1 MSFATKATALLG
13 FVFSLAVIIATH
25 ATASATIITRA
36 EARFAPALHH
46 ELSRKQEERL
56 EQSLRRLT
64 GFYALRF
71 TEAGELALNKHC
83 AFGGSTTARE
93 LLHMALEPDRLFII
107 EDHSQSSS
115 VYFGQLDE
123 GLNYSDDSCAH
134 TQMQVWRVRIDFRD
148 FADMQAA
155 PEVRESF
162 DEGIT
167 LLHELLHG
175 FGLKDTPH
183 RHEVGQCEL
192 IVNQVRTE
200 LGLPLRDAYFGE
212 QQTVSSFVSTV
223 RLKFK
228 SRIQRAS
235 GLRWKSHY
243 LFFLAERKSE

>member
-1 MSFATKATALLG
+1 MSFAKKATALLG
-13 FVFSLAVIIATH
+13 FVFSVAVVLTTH
-25 ATASATIITRA
+25 LTASATIITRA
-36 EARFAPALHH
+36 DDRFAPTPGR
-46 ELSRKQEERL
+46 ELSHEQEARL

-71 TEAGELALNKHC
+71 SEAGELLLNEHC
-83 AFGGSTTARE
+83 AFGGSVTARE
-93 LLHMALEPDRLFII
+93 LLRMALEPDRLFII
-107 EDHSQSSS
+107 EDHSQSPS

-123 GLNYSDDSCAH
+123 GINYSDDSCAH

-155 PEVRESF
+155 PAVRASF

-167 LLHELLHG
+167 VLHELLHG

-200 LGLPLRDAYFGE
+200 LSLPLRDAYFGE
-212 QQTVSSFVSTV
+212 AQPVSPVTSTV

-228 SRIQRAS
+228 SRIQRATGS
-235 GLRWKSHY
+235 RWKAHY
-243 LFFLAERKSE
+243 LFFLADRKVE